1 MTVLSKAEEPRSKAE
16 ALKFAPSD
24 AKLRVIL
31 VLHIKDGAEKRFMEI
46 YEKLNRQVA
55 EVPGHISGQLCQSI
69 QNPSEWIITSEWES
83 PAPYFAWVNSAEHVR
98 MVEPMHEC
106 VHNTQSLR
114 YGVVRESRQGATAP
128 AEGARGAERT
138 AGRRAERAADSVVR
152 HAVTFTVK
160 PGSERAAAKILA
172 EYASPKPEVDAITRL
187 HRTSLF
193 MQANRVVRA
202 IEVIGDLGAALRHV
216 AGQPGVKAAEEALNP
231 HLEEARDLDDPK
243 AARDFFMRAA
253 LPAVHQLTVGDVT
266 APDVR
271 RRAFNYRARP
281 GCGAAVALLLA
292 RQDELAAARHPTP
305 LVSSTIYQ
313 RDDIVVRVV
322 DLRSP
327 REPDPSVVLG
337 IDGPRAA
344 AVLGRLV
351 DLGEKGDLTSKAGIK
366 RFLADCDMGLV
377 TDRRA
382 QET

>member
-1 MTVLSKAEEPRSKAE
+1 MTVLSKAEEPGSKVD
-16 ALKFAPSD
+16 ALEFAPGDS
-24 AKLRVIL
+24 KLRVIL
-31 VLHIKDGAEKRFMEI
+31 VLHIKEGAEKRFMEV
-46 YEKLNRQVA
+46 YEKLNRQVVK
-55 EVPGHISGQLCQSI
+55 VPGHISGQLCQSI

-114 YGVVRESRQGATAP
+114 YGVLRESRPDAAAP
-128 AEGARGAERT
+128 ADGA
-138 AGRRAERAADSVVR
+138 RRAERNGGRRAAQAGDNVVR

-172 EYASPKPEVDAITRL
+172 EYTSPEAEVDAITRL

-193 MQANRVVRA
+193 MQGNRVVRA

-243 AARDFFMRAA
+243 AAREFFMRAG

-266 APDVR
+266 APGVR

-292 RQDELAAARHPTP
+292 RQDQLAAARHPTP
-305 LVSSTIYQ
+305 LVSSTIFQ
-313 RDDIVVRVV
+313 RDDIVIRVV

-327 REPDPSVVLG
+327 SEPDPTVVLG
-337 IDGPRAA
+337 IDGPRAP
-344 AVLGRLV
+344 AVLSRLV
-351 DLGEKGDLTSKAGIK
+351 DLGEKDDLTSEAGIK
-366 RFLADCDMGLV
+366 RFLADCDMDLV

-382 QET
+382 QEA